1 MKKKNICLFW
11 LCCNTKDK
19 LTTKA
24 RILWRNSMQLR
35 LYPLLLFILLFIG
48 DYKLNV
54 DAGYDDVAKVATCGM
69 VLRDGAVIVSATVG
83 FEKIKFLLYAGFT
96 NKS

>member
-1 MKKKNICLFW
+1 
-11 LCCNTKDK
+11 
-19 LTTKA
+19 
-24 RILWRNSMQLR
+24 MQLR